1 MENNLPKEPICFEC
15 EKPLPE
21 KKYHLTYCSK
31 KCYMVKKGQCD
42 RTRSEEGSMQS
53 LMYKARWGDTDAQ
66 KILRDEYGVRGL
78 LRGSGY
84 LTAKEA
90 EENTVRF

>member
-1 MENNLPKEPICFEC
+1 MDIPVCFEC
-15 EKPLPE
+15 ERPLPE
-21 KKYHLTYCSK
+21 KKCHLTYCSK
-31 KCYMVKKGQCD
+31 KCFRVKSGQRD
-42 RTRSEEGSMQS
+42 RQRSEEDRLQS
-53 LMYKARWGDTDAQ
+53 YMYKARWGDMDAQ
-66 KILRDEYGVRGL
+66 KILRDEYGVTGL

>member
-1 MENNLPKEPICFEC
+1 MTNLCLEC
-15 EKPLPE
+15 DKPTPR
-21 KKYHLTYCSK
+21 KDMTYCSK
-31 KCYMVKKGQCD
+31 KCFRVKSGQRD
-42 RTRSEEGSMQS
+42 RPRGEEDRLQS
-53 LMYKARWGDTDAQ
+53 IMYKARWGDTDAQ
-66 KILRDEYGVRGL
+66 RILREEYGVTGL